1 MAKIPLPQRG
11 QPIDLTYISDVAN
24 AVNNLAAQVSPSSYK
39 YVTIDTDGSKQSVKA
54 SEARI
59 IAGYVTVKS
68 GATVSSGNE
77 ESFSYSFTGGE
88 FKYVPI
94 VTATPVI
101 VGNATEAGKN
111 VTVVIKNVTTS
122 KVDGIVKFNSS
133 GDLSLAVN
141 LVIIGIPN

>member
-1 MAKIPLPQRG
+1 MYNYNIGITVPQSNASSAD
-11 QPIDLTYISDVAN
+11 IAN
-24 AVNNLAAQVSPSSYK
+24 AVNNLSSQISPSSYK
-39 YVTIDTDGSKQSVKA
+39 YVTVDTDGSKQSVKA

-59 IAGYVTVKS
+59 IAGYHTVKS
-68 GATVSSGNE
+68 RATVSTGNE

-88 FKYVPI
+88 FKYPPI

-133 GDLSLAVN
+133 GDLSLAIN
-141 LVIIGIPN
+141 LIIVGIPN

>member
-24 AVNNLAAQVSPSSYK
+24 AVNNLASQISPSSYK
-39 YVTIDTDGSKQSVKA
+39 YVTIDTNGSKQSVKA

-59 IAGYVTVKS
+59 IAGVVPVKS
-68 GATVSSGNE
+68 GATVTSGTE

-88 FKYVPI
+88 FKYAPV

-111 VTVVIKNVTTS
+111 VTVVIKSVTTS

-133 GDLSLAVN
+133 GDLSLSVN
-141 LVIIGIPN
+141 LLIIGIPN

>member
-68 GATVSSGNE
+68 GATVTSGTE
-77 ESFSYSFTGGE
+77 EPFSYSFTGGE

-133 GDLSLAVN
+133 GDLSIAVN
-141 LVIIGIPN
+141 LVIVGIPN